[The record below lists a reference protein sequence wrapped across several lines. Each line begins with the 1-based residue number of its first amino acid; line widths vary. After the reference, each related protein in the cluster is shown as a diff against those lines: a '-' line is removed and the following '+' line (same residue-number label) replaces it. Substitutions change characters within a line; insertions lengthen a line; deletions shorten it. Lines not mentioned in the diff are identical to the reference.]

1 MSMEDKIKKYLS
13 SISEIKLDC
22 DVITL
27 IINQDSLLTTMKILK
42 ENEELNFQQLTDLC
56 AVDYSQFKNTE
67 WKTTNATSTGYS
79 RGVKS
84 DTHGRIK
91 FGDNIQ
97 KEDINDRFC
106 IIYHLLSLTNNSRIR
121 VKAFIK
127 EEPPIIPSVTSVW
140 DAANWYEREAFD
152 LFGIL
157 FEGHPDLRRILTDYG
172 FIGYPFRK
180 DFPLIGNTQV
190 RYDPELKR
198 VIYEPVD
205 IEPRVLVPKVIRKDR
220 A

>member
-13 SISEIKLDC
+13 SISEIKLDS

-121 VKAFIK
+121 VKVFIK

>member
-1 MSMEDKIKKYLS
+1 M
-13 SISEIKLDC
+13 
-22 DVITL
+22 
-27 IINQDSLLTTMKILK
+27 
-42 ENEELNFQQLTDLC
+42 
-56 AVDYSQFKNTE
+56 DYSQFKNTE

>member
-13 SISEIKLDC
+13 SISEIKLDS

>member
-1 MSMEDKIKKYLS
+1 MEDKIKKYLS
-13 SISEIKLDC
+13 SISEIKLDS

>member
-13 SISEIKLDC
+13 SISEIKLDS

-121 VKAFIK
+121 VKVFIK

-220 A
+220 T